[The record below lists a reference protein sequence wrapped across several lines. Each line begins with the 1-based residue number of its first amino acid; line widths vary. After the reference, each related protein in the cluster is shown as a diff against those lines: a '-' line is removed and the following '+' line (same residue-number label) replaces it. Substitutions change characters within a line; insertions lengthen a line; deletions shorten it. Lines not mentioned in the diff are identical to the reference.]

1 MFTRSNETR
10 PLTRLKA
17 NMMKLWNKVDLWK
30 YKQGLRRET
39 KLQASE
45 IQWKALRAEHTE
57 TFKSAFL
64 CSLLHRHES
73 ESQHRLSWGG
83 EGDFHGFGRSRKT
96 SPQPVW
102 RRSGHA
108 FAPPPPSGESPSRA
122 QLCSAWLSMA
132 QHGVVKLVMEI
143 KSTRHR
149 LRCQKVPLEK
159 SY

>member
-1 MFTRSNETR
+1 MFTRSNVTR

-45 IQWKALRAEHTE
+45 IQWKVLRAEHTE

-83 EGDFHGFGRSRKT
+83 EGDFHGFGHSCKT
-96 SPQPVW
+96 SPRPVW
-102 RRSGHA
+102 SWSVHA
-108 FAPPPPSGESPSRA
+108 FAPLPPPMPEKVHLWRS
-122 QLCSAWLSMA
+122 LA
-132 QHGVVKLVMEI
+132 QHGVVNLVMEKQI
-143 KSTRHR
+143 NAAQTALPKSANGRALLAYH
-149 LRCQKVPLEK
+149 V
-159 SY
+159 

>member
-108 FAPPPPSGESPSRA
+108 FAPPPLQRKSISGA
-122 QLCSAWLSMA
+122 ALLSMA